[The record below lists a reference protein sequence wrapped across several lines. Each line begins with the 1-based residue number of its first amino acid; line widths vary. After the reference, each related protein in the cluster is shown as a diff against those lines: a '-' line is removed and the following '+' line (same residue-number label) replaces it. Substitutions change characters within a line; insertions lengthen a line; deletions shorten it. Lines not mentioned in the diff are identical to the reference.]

1 MNSIS
6 LIDVANATAM
16 QFAKT
21 DVLFD
26 KAQKA
31 ERKHELFRAM
41 LLNYTEHQP
50 VKIFFRNNLFELMGV
65 ECAVI
70 ALTDEHV
77 MLQSGIII
85 PVQSIVLIEL
95 L

>member
-6 LIDVANATAM
+6 LIDVANATVM
-16 QFAKT
+16 QFAKI
-21 DVLFD
+21 DVLLD
-26 KAQKA
+26 KAQIA

-41 LLNYTEHQP
+41 LLNYIEHQP
-50 VKIFFRNNLFELMGV
+50 VKIFFRNSLLELMGV
-65 ECAVI
+65 ECSVI

-85 PVQSIVLIEL
+85 PVRSIVLIEL